1 MQPFAIAGIQMGV
14 SALHSNIQ
22 TMEHR
27 LDTLMII
34 YPWVQMV
41 LFSELAAFGPLIAN
55 AQPLPGPA
63 EETFCHMAAKHK
75 IWLIPGSLYEK
86 KDNKIYNTA
95 PIINPAGE
103 VIARCRK
110 MFPFRPYE
118 VGVSAGEEFAT
129 FDVPEVGRFGV
140 SICYDMWFP
149 ETSRTLATLGAEV
162 LLHPSLTATVDRD
175 VELSIARATAVTN
188 QLYIFDINGVGAGGY
203 GRSIVCGPEGLV
215 HHQAGYGE
223 EMIPIDIDL
232 DRVRR
237 SREQGI
243 MRLGQVLK
251 SFRDRSIDFE
261 IYQPGAK
268 SPYLDSLGPLKKP
281 TRKGPDD
288 KDAVEE
294 GIPPKPP
301 GNAQ

>member
-1 MQPFAIAGIQMGV
+1 
-14 SALHSNIQ
+14 
-22 TMEHR
+22 
-27 LDTLMII
+27 
-34 YPWVQMV
+34 
-41 LFSELAAFGPLIAN
+41 
-55 AQPLPGPA
+55 
-63 EETFCHMAAKHK
+63 
-75 IWLIPGSLYEK
+75 
-86 KDNKIYNTA
+86 
-95 PIINPAGE
+95 
-103 VIARCRK
+103 
-110 MFPFRPYE
+110 
-118 VGVSAGEEFAT
+118 
-129 FDVPEVGRFGV
+129 
-140 SICYDMWFP
+140 
-149 ETSRTLATLGAEV
+149 
-162 LLHPSLTATVDRD
+162 
-175 VELSIARATAVTN
+175 
-188 QLYIFDINGVGAGGY
+188 
-203 GRSIVCGPEGLV
+203 
-215 HHQAGYGE
+215 
-223 EMIPIDIDL
+223 MIPIEIDL